1 MMTLLFGVYAASLI
15 VAYRGKRK
23 LSIILLIVGL
33 VLSVLTYKY
42 HATSHLTIHL

>member
-1 MMTLLFGVYAASLI
+1 MMTVLYGLYAASLI

-23 LSIILLIVGL
+23 LSIILFIIAL
-33 VLSVLTYKY
+33 VASVLIYKW